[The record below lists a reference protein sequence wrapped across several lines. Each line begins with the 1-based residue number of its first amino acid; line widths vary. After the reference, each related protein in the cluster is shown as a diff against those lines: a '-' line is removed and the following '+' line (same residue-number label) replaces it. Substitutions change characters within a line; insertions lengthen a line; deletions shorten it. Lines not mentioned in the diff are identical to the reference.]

1 MNIYFDTEFTGLKK
15 DTQLISIGLISE
27 DGKEFYGE
35 FASINTELL
44 DDWIIENV
52 LMNTAKY
59 GEVNETD
66 IVVNESDYHFGT
78 REEIQEELKNW
89 LSQFDEVQLISDVCH
104 YDMVLFIDI
113 FGSAFDL
120 PDNVSPVCYDINQD
134 IASYYEESQ
143 KDAFD
148 RNREDILEEHGIT
161 IVGQKHNSLYD
172 ARVIQQI
179 YNILNEENYYI
190 KTV

>member
-1 MNIYFDTEFTGLKK
+1 MVLANSSKIETISLSVMFWP
-15 DTQLISIGLISE
+15 LILIISL
-27 DGKEFYGE
+27 
-35 FASINTELL
+35 T
-44 DDWIIENV
+44 
-52 LMNTAKY
+52 TAKY

-78 REEIQEELKNW
+78 REEIQEELKEW
-89 LSQFDEVQLISDVCH
+89 LSQFNEVQLVSDVCH

-120 PDNVSPVCYDINQD
+120 PENVSPVCYDINQD

-148 RNREDILEEHGIT
+148 RNREDILEEKGIT

-172 ARVIQQI
+172 ARVIQQV
-179 YNILNEENYYI
+179 YNVLNEE
-190 KTV
+190 

>member
-1 MNIYFDTEFTGLKK
+1 MNIYFDTEFCGLQKN
-15 DTQLISIGLISE
+15 TELISIGLISE

-35 FASINTELL
+35 FASINTELI
-44 DDWIIENV
+44 DDWILENV
-52 LMNTAKY
+52 LMNTTKY

-78 REEIQEELKNW
+78 KEEIRDQLKEW

-120 PDNVSPVCYDINQD
+120 PENVSPVCYDINQD

-143 KDAFD
+143 KDAFN
-148 RNREDILEEHGIT
+148 RSREDILEEKGIT

-172 ARVIQQI
+172 ARVIQQV
-179 YNILNEENYYI
+179 YNVLNEE
-190 KTV
+190 

>member
-1 MNIYFDTEFTGLKK
+1 
-15 DTQLISIGLISE
+15 
-27 DGKEFYGE
+27 
-35 FASINTELL
+35 
-44 DDWIIENV
+44 
-52 LMNTAKY
+52 MNTAKY

-66 IVVNESDYHFGT
+66 IVINENDYHFGT
-78 REEIQEELKNW
+78 REEIQEELKKW

-143 KDAFD
+143 KAAFD

-179 YNILNEENYYI
+179 YNILNEEN
-190 KTV
+190 

>member
-1 MNIYFDTEFTGLKK
+1 MTKVFFDTEFTGLQK

-27 DGKEFYGE
+27 DGKEFYAE

-44 DDWIIENV
+44 NDWIIENV

-59 GEVNETD
+59 GEINEID

-78 REEIQEELKNW
+78 KEEIKEELLKW
-89 LSQFDEVQLISDVCH
+89 LDQFDEVQLISDVCH

-113 FGSAFDL
+113 FGTAFDL
-120 PDNVSPVCYDINQD
+120 PEKVSPVCYDINQD
-134 IASYYEESQ
+134 IASHYEESQ
-143 KDAFD
+143 KQAFD
-148 RNREDILEEHGIT
+148 RSREDILEEFGLT
-161 IVGQKHNSLYD
+161 IIGQKHNSLYD

-179 YNILNEENYYI
+179 YNVLNGVE
-190 KTV
+190 

>member
-1 MNIYFDTEFTGLKK
+1 MNIYFDTEFCGLQKN
-15 DTQLISIGLISE
+15 TELISIGLISE

-35 FASINTELL
+35 FASINTELI
-44 DDWIIENV
+44 DDWILENV

-78 REEIQEELKNW
+78 KEEIRDQLKEW

-120 PDNVSPVCYDINQD
+120 PENVSPVCYDINQD

-143 KDAFD
+143 KDAFN
-148 RNREDILEEHGIT
+148 RNREDILEEKGIT

-172 ARVIQQI
+172 ARVIQQV
-179 YNILNEENYYI
+179 YNVLNEE
-190 KTV
+190 

>member
-1 MNIYFDTEFTGLKK
+1 MNIFFDTEFCGLKK

-35 FASINTELL
+35 FTSINTELL

-66 IVVNESDYHFGT
+66 IVINESDYHFGT

-89 LSQFDEVQLISDVCH
+89 LSQYEEVQLISDVCH

-179 YNILNEENYYI
+179 YNILNEEN
-190 KTV
+190 

>member
-1 MNIYFDTEFTGLKK
+1 MNMYFDTEFTGLRKN
-15 DTQLISIGLISE
+15 TQLISIGLISE
-27 DGKEFYGE
+27 DGKEFYAE

-78 REEIQEELKNW
+78 REEIQEELKEW
-89 LSQFDEVQLISDVCH
+89 LSQFNEVQLVSDVCH

-120 PDNVSPVCYDINQD
+120 PENVSPVCYDINQD

-143 KDAFD
+143 KNAFD
-148 RNREDILEEHGIT
+148 RNREDILEEKGIT
-161 IVGQKHNSLYD
+161 VVGQKHNSLYD

-179 YNILNEENYYI
+179 YNVLNEE
-190 KTV
+190 

>member
-1 MNIYFDTEFTGLKK
+1 MNIFFDTEFTGLRK

-27 DGKEFYGE
+27 DGKEFYAE
-35 FASINTELL
+35 FASINTELIN
-44 DDWIIENV
+44 DWVMENV

-59 GEVNETD
+59 GQVNETD
-66 IVVNESDYHFGT
+66 IVINENDYHFGT
-78 REEIQEELKNW
+78 REEIQEELKEW
-89 LSQFDEVQLISDVCH
+89 LSQFDEVQLVSDVCH

-120 PDNVSPVCYDINQD
+120 PENVSPVCYDINQD

-143 KDAFD
+143 KDAFN
-148 RNREDILEEHGIT
+148 RNREDILEEKGIT

-172 ARVIQQI
+172 ARVIQQV
-179 YNILNEENYYI
+179 YNVLNEE
-190 KTV
+190 

>member
-1 MNIYFDTEFTGLKK
+1 MNIFMDSEFCGLQK

-27 DGKEFYGE
+27 DGREFYAE

-66 IVVNESDYHFGT
+66 IVINESDYHFGT
-78 REEIQEELKNW
+78 KEEIQEELKEW
-89 LSQFDEVQLISDVCH
+89 LSQFDEVQLVSDVCH

-120 PDNVSPVCYDINQD
+120 PENVSPVCYDINQD

-143 KDAFD
+143 KDAFN
-148 RNREDILEEHGIT
+148 RNREDILEEKGIT

-179 YNILNEENYYI
+179 YNILREEN
-190 KTV
+190 